1 LRLTKSGNRQL
12 VGKRT
17 RFGIY
22 RDYARAFSDT
32 TGMPIASLTYFNRIF
47 REILGQSPT
56 NSRRLSAGR
65 NKRGLRADLP
75 QKTHTFCQGRMSQA
89 RESAAS
95 LGDEIGKP
103 AQSS

>member
-1 LRLTKSGNRQL
+1 LVAVNKRGTRQL

-17 RFGIY
+17 GFGIY

-65 NKRGLRADLP
+65 NKRGLRAISPKKRTLFAKD
-75 QKTHTFCQGRMSQA
+75 G
-89 RESAAS
+89 
-95 LGDEIGKP
+95 
-103 AQSS
+103 